1 MRATAEYFANLV
13 TALLQ
18 QLLRATDGQL
28 DHVLSALQEGL
39 EWVGLGEWHAAR
51 GSLSVEARRNNGC
64 IRTHLEE
71 SPRSTRLRRVGEG
84 KQSTT
89 VHFPKHS

>member
-1 MRATAEYFANLV
+1 MRATAEYFANFV

-71 SPRSTRLRRVGEG
+71 SPRDCAQAGVGG
-84 KQSTT
+84 KKQSAT
-89 VHFPKHS
+89 VHFPEHS